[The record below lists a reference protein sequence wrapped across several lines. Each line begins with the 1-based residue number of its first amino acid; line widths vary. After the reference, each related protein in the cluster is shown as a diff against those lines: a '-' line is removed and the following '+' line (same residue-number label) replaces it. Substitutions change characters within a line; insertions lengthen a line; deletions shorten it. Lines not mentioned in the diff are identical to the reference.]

1 MIRKQADPQAK
12 QTKVTFVLTDYE
24 DVGRVSVVGDFNG
37 WTPERHKFV
46 RRRNRTR
53 SASVKLPA
61 GHRFSFRYLA
71 EGGHWFNDEA
81 ADGWEPNG
89 YGSDNCVVLT

>member
-1 MIRKQADPQAK
+1 MIRKQSDPKAK
-12 QTKVTFVLTDYE
+12 QTKITFVLTDYE

-81 ADGWEPNG
+81 ADG
-89 YGSDNCVVLT
+89 

>member
-1 MIRKQADPQAK
+1 MIRKQSDARQK
-12 QTKVTFVLTDYE
+12 ETKVTFVVPDYE

-37 WTPERHKFV
+37 WTPEQHKLI

-53 SASVKLPA
+53 STTVKLPA
-61 GHRFSFRYLA
+61 DHRFSFRYLA

-81 ADGWEPNG
+81 ADGWEPNE

>member
-1 MIRKQADPQAK
+1 MIRKQADGKSQR
-12 QTKVTFVLTDYE
+12 TKVTFILPDYE

-37 WTPERHKFV
+37 WAPEEHRLV
-46 RRRNRTR
+46 RRSNRTR
-53 SASVKLPA
+53 SASLKLPA
-61 GHRFSFRYLA
+61 GQRFSFRYLA

-89 YGSDNCVVLT
+89 YGSDNSVLLT